1 MAVSYKK
8 TVDQILIYCFFA
20 ILHYSTL
27 PSFGSG
33 GSGGEEGLS
42 SLLEGVVEPGSWL
55 EAGGVTTDDES
66 SSSGVVTGGVTSLD
80 DSVVLDGVDSL
91 LSVEGVVGS
100 T

>member
-1 MAVSYKK
+1 MVVIQKNSRS
-8 TVDQILIYCFFA
+8 TFDLLFFA
-20 ILHYSTL
+20 IHSYSEL

-33 GSGGEEGLS
+33 GSGGEEGFS

-66 SSSGVVTGGVTSLD
+66 SSSGVDTGGVTSLE
-80 DSVVLDGVDSL
+80 DSVELDSVDSL
-91 LSVEGVVGS
+91 LSVEDVEGS

>member
-42 SLLEGVVEPGSWL
+42 SLLEGVVEPGS
-55 EAGGVTTDDES
+55 
-66 SSSGVVTGGVTSLD
+66 
-80 DSVVLDGVDSL
+80 
-91 LSVEGVVGS
+91 
-100 T
+100 